1 MHLFGAV
8 IGLIVLSHGDFMGK
22 VLDEWI
28 SDTQE
33 FIHTKLPHLIIAAL
47 IAFVLSRLLRLITAR
62 MIRIAEQH
70 APGQSR
76 IAQVRTLAGV
86 IRTTGLA
93 AITAIV
99 GMQFLAAVNVN
110 VAPLL
115 ASAGVAGVAIG
126 LAAQNI
132 VRDMLNGV
140 LILIEDQFNV
150 GDTVKI
156 AGVAGVVEAM
166 TLRKTT
172 VRDADGTLYV
182 IPNSQITIVANQS
195 IDYSVMTV
203 NVSVDYSA
211 NPDTVLEMLKGIAM
225 DVRNSP
231 EFRDVFVTDPQIL
244 GVDAIKGSEVIFP
257 VVFKTLATK
266 QYGPVREFRRR
277 VRLAL
282 EENHLLPGNPYRV
295 FNSATGSAA
304 ELEKEALPEPPA
316 GADPTAAA
324 APHSNPF
331 SGE

>member
-1 MHLFGAV
+1 
-8 IGLIVLSHGDFMGK
+8 
-22 VLDEWI
+22 
-28 SDTQE
+28 
-33 FIHTKLPHLIIAAL
+33 
-47 IAFVLSRLLRLITAR
+47 
-62 MIRIAEQH
+62 
-70 APGQSR
+70 
-76 IAQVRTLAGV
+76 
-86 IRTTGLA
+86 
-93 AITAIV
+93 
-99 GMQFLAAVNVN
+99 
-110 VAPLL
+110 
-115 ASAGVAGVAIG
+115 
-126 LAAQNI
+126 
-132 VRDMLNGV
+132 
-140 LILIEDQFNV
+140 
-150 GDTVKI
+150 
-156 AGVAGVVEAM
+156 
-166 TLRKTT
+166 
-172 VRDADGTLYV
+172 
-182 IPNSQITIVANQS
+182 
-195 IDYSVMTV
+195 MTV